1 MGMSK
6 VLELPVGEYKVGMC
20 GTGGANWATTNE
32 WGTTTALVFTP
43 Q

>member
-6 VLELPVGEYKVGMC
+6 VLTLPPGQYQVGMC
-20 GTGGANWATTNE
+20 GTGGANWTSNE
-32 WGTTTALVFTP
+32 WGATSALVFTP